1 MLISPASILEI
12 RMAIVGVLGALGA
25 LIHGSKCSKIKCGLT
40 GCECDRI
47 VENNNDEETDDKD
60 EFSKVVKEYELKK
73 RQNEKESKIQRDS

>member
-12 RMAIVGVLGALGA
+12 SMAIVGVLGALGA

>member
-12 RMAIVGVLGALGA
+12 SMALVGVLGALGA

-40 GCECDRI
+40 GCECDRV
-47 VENNNDEETDDKD
+47 VENNNDDETGDKD

-73 RQNEKESKIQRDS
+73 KGVKESKIQRDS